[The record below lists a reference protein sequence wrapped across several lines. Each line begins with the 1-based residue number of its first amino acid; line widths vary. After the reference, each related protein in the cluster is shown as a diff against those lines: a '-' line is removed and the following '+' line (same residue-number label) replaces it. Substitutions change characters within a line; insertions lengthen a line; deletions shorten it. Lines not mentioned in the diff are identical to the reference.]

1 MVNSSRE
8 VGTFESNLNFAA
20 QAVRHSTSEA
30 LGVFMKLLGQ
40 PTMAKLMPD
49 LGSSKFAEIRILSAT
64 ARIQKTAA
72 SAAPASSAAPK
83 AKVVFEPQQM
93 NKSSNRFV
101 IPKPPTDDKKSE
113 KAAESKSAALA
124 SAKPPTT
131 ARAGSAPAR
140 KLGAPLAVAVRSR
153 PGKNLDVFCRCVNV
167 SFKFI

>member
-1 MVNSSRE
+1 
-8 VGTFESNLNFAA
+8 
-20 QAVRHSTSEA
+20 
-30 LGVFMKLLGQ
+30 MKVLGQ

-64 ARIQKTAA
+64 ARIQITAATAA

-83 AKVVFEPQQM
+83 AKVAFEPQQM

-124 SAKPPTT
+124 YAKPP
-131 ARAGSAPAR
+131 
-140 KLGAPLAVAVRSR
+140 
-153 PGKNLDVFCRCVNV
+153 NNC
-167 SFKFI
+167 

>member
-64 ARIQKTAA
+64 ARIQITAATAA
-72 SAAPASSAAPK
+72 SAAPK
-83 AKVVFEPQQM
+83 AKAVSKPQRM
-93 NKSSNRFV
+93 NKSSNRFI

-153 PGKNLDVFCRCVNV
+153 PGKNSNVFCRCVNV
-167 SFKFI
+167 SFRFI